1 MGFSGIDDLVS
12 ERTAGKNFY
21 LDATRTVDISTGS
34 SAAGRWHSCLTTGGT
49 GGAMTLT
56 GTAGVGVIF
65 NGSTTGRLP
74 MNAAVSPDTRHA
86 QVFGATTASTTLV
99 PAMLLLTDI
108 IHVYPS
114 CVLTGGATALSNHP
128 TWTGTGDTRMTS
140 AVGVQ
145 ASILVT
151 TAITAGSGAI
161 TLTYQDEGGNAGTAG
176 VLYTPSAT
184 AAGGTF
190 YGAGGAAL
198 GLGPP
203 MASMAAGDLGI
214 RQITSYAIGTG
225 ATSGVG
231 AFILHRPIARVPI
244 ALANTPGERGLL
256 NDTVQLPRIYDDACL
271 GMFVQVGGALATGQT
286 VQAWVDMAWG

>member
-1 MGFSGIDDLVS
+1 
-12 ERTAGKNFY
+12 
-21 LDATRTVDISTGS
+21 
-34 SAAGRWHSCLTTGGT
+34 
-49 GGAMTLT
+49 MTLA
-56 GTAGVGVIF
+56 GTAGTGVIF
-65 NGSTTGRLP
+65 NAATAGDLP
-74 MNAAVSPDTRHA
+74 LNANVAPDTRHA
-86 QVFGATTASTTLV
+86 LVFGATTAATTLV

-114 CVLTGGATALSNHP
+114 CVLTGTPSTMSNHP

-161 TLTYQDEGGNAGTAG
+161 TLTYQDEAGNPGTAG

-184 AAGGTF
+184 AAAGTF

-203 MASMAAGDLGI
+203 MAPMAAGDLGI
-214 RQITSYAIGTG
+214 RQITSYTIGTG

-231 AFILHRPIARVPI
+231 AMILHRPICRVPI

-256 NDTVQLPRIYDDACL
+256 NDTVQLPRVYDDACL
-271 GMFVQVGGALATGQT
+271 GLFVQVGGALATGQT
-286 VQAWVDMAWG
+286 IQAWLDVAWG